1 MRRLLVQPPIE
12 EMVLPG
18 GRCQGRASH
27 AAKRSKTLDTGRP
40 QKHLSFPA
48 RIALVWEVI
57 KGGFIELWSHK
68 LRSILT
74 LTLLM
79 LGVFALVVMSSVL
92 DGVLD
97 KVSTGFEGMAWDGT
111 AIIQAKQ
118 PQTSEEQKR
127 FAMSPGFRYED
138 LPRLTAP
145 NPKVLAFL
153 PRATKRSSVK
163 TPGGIERMYVTG
175 VTPEYARF
183 MNRPIQSGRGIT
195 EDDRKR
201 RSTVA
206 VVGATLGAKLF
217 GGADPVGRDIV
228 VEGVPYR
235 IVGLQDRLQ
244 VFSEEIYYD
253 ANGIQI
259 PLETYMDRIDPTH
272 QLTSVAVKLARKGDL
287 DEVSSLVIGRVK
299 QAHHGIED
307 VEIKDLEAEAAKWYR
322 QFLNEMR
329 GWRLVLSSLAGTVLL
344 VGGVGVLSVMLISF
358 SDRRYEIGLR
368 KSLGAS
374 DSEILLQFLL
384 EAAVLASLGAFVGT
398 VAGAALCRALS
409 PLFPWGLVVNP
420 FGLLLAWVIA
430 ISLALVFGLYPAVRA
445 SRLTPMEAMR

>member
-1 MRRLLVQPPIE
+1 MSSAVLEAPAVAAPKPAVRRL
-12 EMVLPG
+12 
-18 GRCQGRASH
+18 S
-27 AAKRSKTLDTGRP
+27 AAAQLG
-40 QKHLSFPA
+40 
-48 RIALVWEVI
+48 LVWEVI
-57 KGGFIELWSHK
+57 KGGFIELWAHK

-79 LGVFALVVMSSVL
+79 LGVFALVVMTSVL
-92 DGVLD
+92 DGILD
-97 KVSTGFEGMAWDGT
+97 KVGTGFEGMAWDGT
-111 AIIQAKQ
+111 AVIQAKAAE
-118 PQTSEEQKR
+118 TTEEQKR
-127 FAMSPGFRYED
+127 FAMSPGFRFED
-138 LPRLTAP
+138 LPRLTASHE
-145 NPKVLAFL
+145 KVLAFL
-153 PRATKRSSVK
+153 PRATKRSFVK
-163 TPGGIERMYVTG
+163 TPGGIERMFVTG
-175 VTPEYARF
+175 LTPEYARW
-183 MNRPIQSGRGIT
+183 MNRPIQSGRGLA
-195 EDDRKR
+195 EDDQKR

-235 IVGLQDRLQ
+235 IVGLQEKIQIFNDEMY
-244 VFSEEIYYD
+244 FD

-259 PLETYMDRIDPTH
+259 PLETYMDRVDPSH
-272 QLTSVAVKLARKGDL
+272 KLTSVAVKLARKRDL
-287 DEVSSLVIGRVK
+287 SEVSSIVIGRVK

-307 VEIKDLEAEAAKWYR
+307 VEIKDLEAEAAKWYQ

-329 GWRLVLSSLAGTVLL
+329 GWRIVLLSLAATVLL

-358 SDRRYEIGLR
+358 SDRRFEIGLR

-398 VAGAALCRALS
+398 VAGAILCEALS
-409 PLFPWGLVVNP
+409 PMFPWGLVVNP
-420 FGLLLAWVIA
+420 VGLVVAWCVA
-430 ISLALVFGLYPAVRA
+430 LSLALVFGLYPAVRA

>member
-1 MRRLLVQPPIE
+1 MSSVALDAPAVARPKPAVRRL
-12 EMVLPG
+12 
-18 GRCQGRASH
+18 S
-27 AAKRSKTLDTGRP
+27 AAAQLG
-40 QKHLSFPA
+40 
-48 RIALVWEVI
+48 LVWETI
-57 KGGFIELWSHK
+57 KGGFIELWAHK
-68 LRSILT
+68 LRSLLT

-79 LGVFALVVMSSVL
+79 LGVFALVVMTSVL
-92 DGVLD
+92 DGILD
-97 KVSTGFEGMAWDGT
+97 KVGTGFEGMAWDGT
-111 AIIQAKQ
+111 VVVQAKAAE
-118 PQTSEEQKR
+118 TTEDQKR
-127 FAMSPGFRYED
+127 FAMSPGFRFED

-145 NPKVLAFL
+145 HEKVLAFL
-153 PRATKRSSVK
+153 PRATKRSFVK
-163 TPGGIERMYVTG
+163 TPGGIERMFVTG
-175 VTPEYARF
+175 LTPDYARY
-183 MNRPIQSGRGIT
+183 MNRPIQSGRGLT
-195 EDDRKR
+195 EDDQKR

-217 GGADPVGRDIV
+217 GGADPVGRDVV

-244 VFSEEIYYD
+244 IFNEELYLD

-259 PLETYMDRIDPTH
+259 PLETYMDRMDPSH
-272 QLTSVAVKLARKGDL
+272 KLTSVAVKLARKSDL
-287 DEVSSLVIGRVK
+287 QEVSSVVIGRVK

-329 GWRLVLSSLAGTVLL
+329 GWRIVLLSLAATVLL

-358 SDRRYEIGLR
+358 SDRRFEIGLR

-374 DSEILLQFLL
+374 DGEILLQFLL

-398 VAGAALCRALS
+398 VAGAVLCKALS
-409 PLFPWGLVVNP
+409 PMFPWGLVVNTV
-420 FGLLLAWVIA
+420 GLVVAWCVA
-430 ISLALVFGLYPAVRA
+430 LGLALVFGLYPAIRA

>member
-1 MRRLLVQPPIE
+1 MSSVSATARL
-12 EMVLPG
+12 
-18 GRCQGRASH
+18 
-27 AAKRSKTLDTGRP
+27 
-40 QKHLSFPA
+40 
-48 RIALVWEVI
+48 ALIWEVI

-97 KVSTGFEGMAWDGT
+97 KVGTGFEGMAWDGT
-111 AIIQAKQ
+111 AVIQAKQ

-163 TPGGIERMYVTG
+163 TPGGIERMFVTG
-175 VTPEYARF
+175 VTPEYARY

-259 PLETYMDRIDPTH
+259 PLETYMDRMDPAH
-272 QLTSVAVKLARKGDL
+272 QLTSVAVKLARKSDL
-287 DEVSSLVIGRVK
+287 GEVSSVVIGRVK

-307 VEIKDLEAEAAKWYR
+307 VEIKDLEAEAAKWYQ

-329 GWRLVLSSLAGTVLL
+329 GWRIVLSSLAATVLL

-398 VAGAALCRALS
+398 VAGAALCQALS
-409 PLFPWGLVVNP
+409 PMFPWGLVVNP
-420 FGLLLAWVIA
+420 VGLLVAWCVA
-430 ISLALVFGLYPAVRA
+430 LTLALSFGLYPAVRA

>member
-1 MRRLLVQPPIE
+1 MSSAVLEAPAVAAAKPAVRRLTL
-12 EMVLPG
+12 
-18 GRCQGRASH
+18 
-27 AAKRSKTLDTGRP
+27 AAQL
-40 QKHLSFPA
+40 
-48 RIALVWEVI
+48 ALGWETI
-57 KGGFIELWSHK
+57 KGGFIELWAHK

-79 LGVFALVVMSSVL
+79 LGVFALVVMTSVL
-92 DGVLD
+92 DGILD
-97 KVSTGFEGMAWDGT
+97 KVGTGFEGMAWDGT
-111 AIIQAKQ
+111 AVIQARAAE
-118 PQTSEEQKR
+118 TTEEQKR
-127 FAMSPGFRYED
+127 FAMSPGFRFED

-145 NPKVLAFL
+145 HEKVLAFL
-153 PRATKRSSVK
+153 PRATKRSFVK
-163 TPGGIERMYVTG
+163 TPGGIERMFVTG
-175 VTPEYARF
+175 LTPDYARY
-183 MNRPIQSGRGIT
+183 MNRPIQSGRGLT
-195 EDDRKR
+195 EDDQKR

-244 VFSEEIYYD
+244 IFNEEIYID

-259 PLETYMDRIDPTH
+259 PLETYMDRMDPAH
-272 QLTSVAVKLARKGDL
+272 KLTSVAVKLARKSDL
-287 DEVSSLVIGRVK
+287 QEVSSVVIGRVK

-307 VEIKDLEAEAAKWYR
+307 VEIKDLEAEAAKWYQ

-329 GWRLVLSSLAGTVLL
+329 GWRIVLLSLAATVLL

-358 SDRRYEIGLR
+358 SDRRFEIGLR
-368 KSLGAS
+368 KAMGAS
-374 DSEILLQFLL
+374 DGEILLQFLL

-398 VAGAALCRALS
+398 VAGAILCKALS
-409 PLFPWGLVVNP
+409 PMFPWGLVVNP
-420 FGLLLAWVIA
+420 VGLIVAWCVA
-430 ISLALVFGLYPAVRA
+430 LGLALIFGLYPAIRA

>member
-1 MRRLLVQPPIE
+1 M
-12 EMVLPG
+12 
-18 GRCQGRASH
+18 
-27 AAKRSKTLDTGRP
+27 SKSEL
-40 QKHLSFPA
+40 KHLSLPA
-48 RIALVWEVI
+48 RIGLIWEVI
-57 KGGFIELWSHK
+57 KGGFIELWAHK

-79 LGVFALVVMSSVL
+79 LGVFALVVMTSVL

-97 KVSTGFEGMAWDGT
+97 KVGTGFEGMAWDGT
-111 AIIQAKQ
+111 AVV
-118 PQTSEEQKR
+118 QTKAAETTEEQKR
-127 FAMSPGFRYED
+127 FAMSPGFRFED
-138 LPRLTAP
+138 LPRLAAP
-145 NPKVLAFL
+145 HEKVLAFL
-153 PRATKRSSVK
+153 PRATKRSFVK
-163 TPGGIERMYVTG
+163 TPGGIERMFVTG
-175 VTPEYARF
+175 LTPEYARF
-183 MNRPIQSGRGIT
+183 MNRPIQSGRGLT
-195 EDDRKR
+195 EDDQKR

-235 IVGLQDRLQ
+235 IVGLQDRIQ
-244 VFSEEIYYD
+244 IFNEEMYLD

-259 PLETYMDRIDPTH
+259 PLETYMDRMDPSH
-272 QLTSVAVKLARKGDL
+272 KLTSVAVKLVKKSAL
-287 DEVSSLVIGRVK
+287 QEVSGVVIGRVK

-322 QFLNEMR
+322 QFMNEMR
-329 GWRLVLSSLAGTVLL
+329 GWRIVLSSLAATVLL

-358 SDRRYEIGLR
+358 SDRRFEIGLR

-384 EAAVLASLGAFVGT
+384 EAGVLASLGAFVGT
-398 VAGAALCRALS
+398 VAGAVLCQALS
-409 PLFPWGLVVNP
+409 PMFPWGLVVNP
-420 FGLLLAWVIA
+420 VGLVIA
-430 ISLALVFGLYPAVRA
+430 WCVALGLALVFGLYPAVRA

>member
-1 MRRLLVQPPIE
+1 MNSGARL
-12 EMVLPG
+12 
-18 GRCQGRASH
+18 
-27 AAKRSKTLDTGRP
+27 
-40 QKHLSFPA
+40 
-48 RIALVWEVI
+48 ALVWEVI

-79 LGVFALVVMSSVL
+79 LGVFALVVMTSVL

-97 KVSTGFEGMAWDGT
+97 KVGMGFEGMAWDGT
-111 AIIQAKQ
+111 AVVQAKQ
-118 PQTSEEQKR
+118 AQTSEEQKR
-127 FAMSPGFRYED
+127 FAMSPGFRFED

-145 NPKVLAFL
+145 HEKVLAFL
-153 PRATKRSSVK
+153 PRATRRSFVK
-163 TPGGIERMYVTG
+163 TPGGIERMFVTG
-175 VTPEYARF
+175 LTPEYGRF
-183 MNRPIQSGRGIT
+183 MNRPIQSGRGLT
-195 EDDRKR
+195 EDDQKR

-235 IVGLQDRLQ
+235 IVGLMDRLQ
-244 VFSEEIYYD
+244 IFNEEMYLD

-259 PLETYMDRIDPTH
+259 PLETYMNRMDPTH
-272 QLTSVAVKLARKGDL
+272 KLTSVAVKLAKKSDL
-287 DEVSSLVIGRVK
+287 QEVSSVVIGRVR

-307 VEIKDLEAEAAKWYR
+307 AEIKDLEAEAAKWYR

-329 GWRLVLSSLAGTVLL
+329 GWRIVLSSLAATVLL

-358 SDRRYEIGLR
+358 SDRRFEIGLR

-374 DSEILLQFLL
+374 DGEILLQFLL

-409 PLFPWGLVVNP
+409 PMFPWGLVVNP
-420 FGLLLAWVIA
+420 VGLVVAWCVA
-430 ISLALVFGLYPAVRA
+430 LSLALVFGLYPAVRA